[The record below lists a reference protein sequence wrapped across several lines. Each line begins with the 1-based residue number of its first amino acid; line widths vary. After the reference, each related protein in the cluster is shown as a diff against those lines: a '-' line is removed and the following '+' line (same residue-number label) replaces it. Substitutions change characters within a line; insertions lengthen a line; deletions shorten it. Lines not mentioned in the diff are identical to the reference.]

1 MNLPSYNAFMSSI
14 IFILIFFTMNL
25 PISLQA
31 YLTSNRKDLY
41 HADIYIKLGWMYERL
56 NRGCEWW
63 EVHEMMRKMLL
74 TGLIV
79 FYPEEPTIRSSIC
92 LFICVSS
99 QVSLNYFQP
108 FRSSLVF
115 TVAQWAFACV
125 TLMFIAGVGLQADLG
140 VGERKQLG
148 VMIIVIACLM
158 VISALVCAIWLVWLI
173 RHAQNRTGMYAN
185 VHDFTDEALEAAT
198 CSSAEI
204 HAHYDQE
211 GITSRKPNSYR
222 PGRVKVRPHTG
233 ASQRRLSIKDIRK
246 AVDNENVLRHKRRAE
261 LHRDVA
267 IKAITKRQLKAEAKL
282 RKRLADQRAKR
293 QQMNAQKAHAGV
305 VKKKTVSSV
314 KSWSVDPGPSKA
326 EAAKKA
332 RHEALVTP
340 EEIERVRL
348 MLAKKA
354 KSAAKFHKAFDKLD
368 KDGSGTLC
376 MKEFKKLCKLV
387 VSHPSLPRATVEALY
402 QAAWLHRKHE
412 SEMELDGPTLCTWL
426 FGPDAVWGH
435 DSEGHKRQREDKRVA
450 NFEEL

>member
-1 MNLPSYNAFMSSI
+1 
-14 IFILIFFTMNL
+14 
-25 PISLQA
+25 
-31 YLTSNRKDLY
+31 
-41 HADIYIKLGWMYERL
+41 
-56 NRGCEWW
+56 
-63 EVHEMMRKMLL
+63 MLL

-79 FYPEEPTIRSSIC
+79 FYPQNPSIRCGIC
-92 LFICVSS
+92 LLICMIAIVD
-99 QVSLNYFQP
+99 LNYFSP
-108 FRSSLVF
+108 RRSSVVF
-115 TVAQWAFACV
+115 AVEQWSFGCAA
-125 TLMFIAGVGLQADLG
+125 LMFIAGVIFQADLL

-148 VMIIVIACLM
+148 EVIIAVACIIVIAGFGC
-158 VISALVCAIWLVWLI
+158 ALWLLWLV
-173 RHAQNRTGMYAN
+173 RHALNRTGPYAN
-185 VHDFTDEALEAAT
+185 THDFTDEALEAAT

-204 HAHYDQE
+204 HAHYDRE
-211 GITSRKPNSYR
+211 GYKPNSR
-222 PGRVKVRPHTG
+222 HGGGVKVRPNG
-233 ASQRRLSIKDIRK
+233 GGGVRRLTLKDIRK
-246 AVDNENVLRHKRRAE
+246 AVDNDSVERHKRRAE
-261 LHRDVA
+261 MHRDVA

-293 QQMNAQKAHAGV
+293 QQMNAKKTQDGV

-332 RHEALVTP
+332 KEEALVTP

-348 MLAKKA
+348 LLAKKA

-387 VSHPSLPRATVEALY
+387 VSHPSLPKPTVEALY
-402 QAAWLHRKHE
+402 QAAWMHRKHE

-435 DSEGHKRQREDKRVA
+435 DSEGHKRKMDDTRVA
-450 NFEEL
+450 NFEEV